1 MVHGGANSGVGAFT
15 AHRVVGYF
23 VDTIKRDLNVDVV
36 HRRQTLGGL
45 GGDSTAVGRE
55 LHANTLFDA
64 VLDDLEEVGTQHGLA
79 AADVDVE
86 HLHLGELID
95 DVLHLFGGEFVG
107 IATTGGR
114 KAVHALQIAGV
125 GPFPGE
131 TDGGVESLG
140 ELFSERGHVV
150 SSYAT
155 FSRTRKSPAASEV
168 SAFSNDGQR
177 LASRPAASN
186 AARAEGW
193 SFSDSTSVTKS
204 GERKNVSRRLP

>member
-15 AHRVVGYF
+15 AHGIVGDCI
-23 VDTIKRDLNVDVV
+23 DTVERDLNVDVV
-36 HRRQTLGGL
+36 HRRQTLGGF
-45 GGDSTAVGRE
+45 GGDATTVGRE
-55 LHANTLFDA
+55 LHADAFFDA
-64 VLDDLEEVGTQHGLA
+64 VLDDLEEVGAQHWFA
-79 AADVDVE
+79 TTDVDVE
-86 HLHLGELID
+86 HLHLGELVD
-95 DVLHLFGGEFVG
+95 NGLHLLGGEFVG

-114 KAVHALQIAGV
+114 KAVHALQIACV
-125 GPFPGE
+125 GPLPRE
-131 TDGGVESLG
+131 TDGRVESLG

-150 SSYAT
+150 SSYAAV
-155 FSRTRKSPAASEV
+155 SRTRKSPAASEV